1 MQRVLLI
8 ATTTGYQ
15 TRTFSETA
23 TRLGVELLFATDRC
37 HLLDDPWKD
46 KALPVRFHED
56 VAFVKSVTELNER
69 TPIDGVLG
77 LGDRPAVFAALA
89 CEAIGLPGHPPAA
102 ARASGNKFETRQR
115 FAAAGL
121 PCPRFHL
128 RGAADDEHIARSLE
142 YPCVVKPLALSGSR
156 GVIRAD
162 GPAELLTAVRRVR
175 RLLSRGD
182 IRERRHEADDHLV
195 FEAFIPGR
203 EFAVEGVLENGQLQT
218 LALFDKPDPMDGPV
232 FE

>member
-69 TPIDGVLG
+69 TPIDGILG

-102 ARASGNKFETRQR
+102 ARASGN
-115 FAAAGL
+115 
-121 PCPRFHL
+121 
-128 RGAADDEHIARSLE
+128 
-142 YPCVVKPLALSGSR
+142 
-156 GVIRAD
+156 
-162 GPAELLTAVRRVR
+162 
-175 RLLSRGD
+175 
-182 IRERRHEADDHLV
+182 
-195 FEAFIPGR
+195 
-203 EFAVEGVLENGQLQT
+203 
-218 LALFDKPDPMDGPV
+218 
-232 FE
+232 